1 MLRSIIKLNNNIIN
15 KIQGRILVFY
25 RQTAEKTVGLFT
37 SSLFNL
43 KNNVKDQSLPTETAA
58 NFPLILIAS

>member
-1 MLRSIIKLNNNIIN
+1 MLRLIIKINNKIIN
-15 KIQGRILVFY
+15 KIQGRVLVFY

-43 KNNVKDQSLPTETAA
+43 KNSIKGQSLP
-58 NFPLILIAS
+58 I